1 MSPPA
6 IVATVASLLSAVL
19 GALPRMVDL
28 TDLVHAT
35 ATHVVCL
42 TIIAGFVLIW
52 AMFDRLHP
60 KAATPCAA
68 LPARRPRDL
77 PITVVEH
84 FLMMQGT
91 PKAVAQASQNL
102 TDMLEAGLKVVD
114 PSSFESAPLQI
125 KDGAT
130 DLETFI
136 ETTDPKTIE
145 AARTLATAELAEHA
159 EGLISHQHCKQLM
172 DKCNVGRKYNASTP
186 AKLKRKGVLQIIEVN
201 GMYFFVVIFKYPGCT
216 GHTTFVNWMLK
227 EFSPRADALVPL

>member
-1 MSPPA
+1 MSSPA
-6 IVATVASLLSAVL
+6 IVAAVAPLL
-19 GALPRMVDL
+19 GALPRVVDL

-42 TIIAGFVLIW
+42 TVIAGFVLIW
-52 AMFDRLHP
+52 AMFDRLVP

-68 LPARRPRDL
+68 LPACCPRDL

-91 PKAVAQASQNL
+91 PQAVAQASENL

-114 PSSFESAPLQI
+114 ASSFESAPLQI
-125 KDGAT
+125 KGGAT
-130 DLETFI
+130 DLATFI
-136 ETTDPKTIE
+136 EINNPETIK

-159 EGLISHQHCKQLM
+159 DGLISPQDCKQLM
-172 DKCNVGRKYNASTP
+172 EKCNVGRKYTASTP
-186 AKLKRKGVLQIIEVN
+186 AKLKKKGVLQIIEVN

-216 GHTTFVNWMLK
+216 GHTTFVNWIKK
-227 EFSPRADALVPL
+227 EFIPRADALVPL